1 MFYYKIL
8 WKSTCIYTHWL
19 GYMLS
24 KTSVLPYQ
32 RWLNGHF
39 LKTDII
45 TYLCNIPW
53 IKRFLQ
59 KKLLPRN
66 VWSESCKCL
75 LTWIWPQ
82 WTTMFLFLLYSCFLL
97 FILWGSVLKKIIML
111 ANSYIHKKDISIVY
125 VYHVN
130 LVKLYTIYHRKMM
143 LLFFF
148 LCIHIKGLV
157 FLLANMV
164 NYWMC
169 CWWLILLSHVIDMV
183 TFVMVTKWCQR
194 TRRPRIVGSMAQ
206 KGDCGRESQSK
217 KSSSFSDDSL
227 GIPNINKAKKYGLNE
242 VIPVDVLDYS
252 TFASSTCTVNAV

>member
-1 MFYYKIL
+1 MKKHMYL
-8 WKSTCIYTHWL
+8 YTLTWVHVEQNFC
-19 GYMLS
+19 S
-24 KTSVLPYQ
+24 SLPKMIK
-32 RWLNGHF
+32 WPF
-39 LKTDII
+39 LKKWYYYIFVQ
-45 TYLCNIPW
+45 YSLNQ
-53 IKRFLQ
+53 KVLQ

-66 VWSESCKCL
+66 VWSELCKCL

-82 WTTMFLFLLYSCFLL
+82 KTTMFLFLLYSCFLL

-143 LLFFF
+143 LLIFVYVYTW
-148 LCIHIKGLV
+148 GLV

-183 TFVMVTKWCQR
+183 TSVMTWWLHDVRGQGDRGLWGAWHRKVIVAGNLN
-194 TRRPRIVGSMAQ
+194 PRNQVPFPMT
-206 KGDCGRESQSK
+206 
-217 KSSSFSDDSL
+217 
-227 GIPNINKAKKYGLNE
+227 P
-242 VIPVDVLDYS
+242 
-252 TFASSTCTVNAV
+252 

>member
-1 MFYYKIL
+1 MKKHMYL
-8 WKSTCIYTHWL
+8 YTLTWVHVEQNFC
-19 GYMLS
+19 S
-24 KTSVLPYQ
+24 SLPKMIK
-32 RWLNGHF
+32 WPF
-39 LKTDII
+39 LKKWYYYIFVQ
-45 TYLCNIPW
+45 YSLNQ
-53 IKRFLQ
+53 KVFKK

-66 VWSESCKCL
+66 VWSELCKCL

-143 LLFFF
+143 LLIFVYVYTW
-148 LCIHIKGLV
+148 GLV

-164 NYWMC
+164 SYWLR

-183 TFVMVTKWCQR
+183 TSVMTWWLHDVRGQGDRGLLGAWHRKVIVAGNLN
-194 TRRPRIVGSMAQ
+194 PRNQVPFLMT
-206 KGDCGRESQSK
+206 
-217 KSSSFSDDSL
+217 L
-227 GIPNINKAKKYGLNE
+227 
-242 VIPVDVLDYS
+242 
-252 TFASSTCTVNAV
+252 

>member
-1 MFYYKIL
+1 MYNLYMFYYKIL

-39 LKTDII
+39 LKNDII
-45 TYLCNIPW
+45 TYCAI
-53 IKRFLQ
+53 FLESKGFYK

-66 VWSESCKCL
+66 VWSELCKCL

-169 CWWLILLSHVIDMV
+169 CWWLILLSHVTWWPLSWWLNDVRGQGDRGLWGAWHRKVIV
-183 TFVMVTKWCQR
+183 AGNLN
-194 TRRPRIVGSMAQ
+194 PRNQVPFPMT
-206 KGDCGRESQSK
+206 
-217 KSSSFSDDSL
+217 
-227 GIPNINKAKKYGLNE
+227 P
-242 VIPVDVLDYS
+242 
-252 TFASSTCTVNAV
+252 

>member
-1 MFYYKIL
+1 MKKHMYL
-8 WKSTCIYTHWL
+8 YTLTWVHVEQNFC
-19 GYMLS
+19 S
-24 KTSVLPYQ
+24 SLPKMIK
-32 RWLNGHF
+32 WPF
-39 LKTDII
+39 LKKWYYYIFVQ
-45 TYLCNIPW
+45 YSLNQ
-53 IKRFLQ
+53 KVLQ

-82 WTTMFLFLLYSCFLL
+82 KTTMFLFLLYSCFLL

-143 LLFFF
+143 LLIFVYVYTW
-148 LCIHIKGLV
+148 GLV

-164 NYWMC
+164 SYWLC

-183 TFVMVTKWCQR
+183 TSVMTWWLHDVRGQGDRGLWGAWHRKVIVAGNLN
-194 TRRPRIVGSMAQ
+194 PRNQVPFPMT
-206 KGDCGRESQSK
+206 
-217 KSSSFSDDSL
+217 L
-227 GIPNINKAKKYGLNE
+227 
-242 VIPVDVLDYS
+242 
-252 TFASSTCTVNAV
+252 

>member
-1 MFYYKIL
+1 MKKHMYL
-8 WKSTCIYTHWL
+8 YTLTWVHVEQNFC
-19 GYMLS
+19 S
-24 KTSVLPYQ
+24 SLPKMIK
-32 RWLNGHF
+32 WPF
-39 LKTDII
+39 LKNWYYYIFVQYSLNQKVFT
-45 TYLCNIPW
+45 
-53 IKRFLQ
+53 K

-143 LLFFF
+143 LLIFVYVYTW
-148 LCIHIKGLV
+148 GLV

-164 NYWMC
+164 SYWLC

-183 TFVMVTKWCQR
+183 TSVMTWWLHDVRGQGDRGLWGAWHRKVIVAGNLN
-194 TRRPRIVGSMAQ
+194 PRNQVPFLMT
-206 KGDCGRESQSK
+206 
-217 KSSSFSDDSL
+217 L
-227 GIPNINKAKKYGLNE
+227 
-242 VIPVDVLDYS
+242 
-252 TFASSTCTVNAV
+252 

>member
-1 MFYYKIL
+1 MILLHICAIFLESKCFYK
-8 WKSTCIYTHWL
+8 
-19 GYMLS
+19 
-24 KTSVLPYQ
+24 
-32 RWLNGHF
+32 
-39 LKTDII
+39 
-45 TYLCNIPW
+45 
-53 IKRFLQ
+53 

-66 VWSESCKCL
+66 VWSELCKCL

-164 NYWMC
+164 NYWTC
-169 CWWLILLSHVIDMV
+169 CWWLSLLSHVIDMV
-183 TFVMVTKWCQR
+183 TSVMTWWLHDVRGQGDRGLWGAWHRKVIVAGNLN
-194 TRRPRIVGSMAQ
+194 PRNQVPFPMT
-206 KGDCGRESQSK
+206 
-217 KSSSFSDDSL
+217 
-227 GIPNINKAKKYGLNE
+227 P
-242 VIPVDVLDYS
+242 
-252 TFASSTCTVNAV
+252 

>member
-1 MFYYKIL
+1 MKKHMYL
-8 WKSTCIYTHWL
+8 YTLTWVHVEQNFC
-19 GYMLS
+19 S
-24 KTSVLPYQ
+24 SLPKMIK
-32 RWLNGHF
+32 WPF
-39 LKTDII
+39 LKKWYYYIFVQYSLNQKVFT
-45 TYLCNIPW
+45 
-53 IKRFLQ
+53 K

-227 GIPNINKAKKYGLNE
+227 GIPFNE
-242 VIPVDVLDYS
+242 S
-252 TFASSTCTVNAV
+252 TGCITKG

>member
-1 MFYYKIL
+1 MILLHICAIFLESKGFYK
-8 WKSTCIYTHWL
+8 
-19 GYMLS
+19 
-24 KTSVLPYQ
+24 
-32 RWLNGHF
+32 
-39 LKTDII
+39 
-45 TYLCNIPW
+45 
-53 IKRFLQ
+53 

-82 WTTMFLFLLYSCFLL
+82 KTTMFLFLLYSCFLL

-111 ANSYIHKKDISIVY
+111 ANSYIHKKDISSVY

-169 CWWLILLSHVIDMV
+169 CWWLILLSHVTWWPLSWWLNDVRGQGDRGLWGAWHRKVIV
-183 TFVMVTKWCQR
+183 AGNLN
-194 TRRPRIVGSMAQ
+194 PRNQVPFPMT
-206 KGDCGRESQSK
+206 
-217 KSSSFSDDSL
+217 
-227 GIPNINKAKKYGLNE
+227 P
-242 VIPVDVLDYS
+242 
-252 TFASSTCTVNAV
+252 

>member
-1 MFYYKIL
+1 MKKHMYL
-8 WKSTCIYTHWL
+8 YTLTWVHVEQNFC
-19 GYMLS
+19 S
-24 KTSVLPYQ
+24 SLPKMIK
-32 RWLNGHF
+32 WPF
-39 LKTDII
+39 LKKWYYYIFVQYSLNQKVFT
-45 TYLCNIPW
+45 
-53 IKRFLQ
+53 K

-82 WTTMFLFLLYSCFLL
+82 KTTMFLFLLYSCFLL

-143 LLFFF
+143 LLIFVYVYTW
-148 LCIHIKGLV
+148 GLV

-164 NYWMC
+164 SYWLC

-183 TFVMVTKWCQR
+183 TSVMTWWLHDVRGQGDRGLLGAWHRKVIVAGNLN
-194 TRRPRIVGSMAQ
+194 PRNQVPFLMT
-206 KGDCGRESQSK
+206 
-217 KSSSFSDDSL
+217 L
-227 GIPNINKAKKYGLNE
+227 
-242 VIPVDVLDYS
+242 
-252 TFASSTCTVNAV
+252 

>member
-1 MFYYKIL
+1 MYNLYMFYYKIL

-39 LKTDII
+39 LKNDII

-53 IKRFLQ
+53 IKRFLK

-66 VWSESCKCL
+66 VWSELCKCL
-75 LTWIWPQ
+75 LTCIWPQ
-82 WTTMFLFLLYSCFLL
+82 KTTMFLFLLYSCFLL

-143 LLFFF
+143 LLIFVYVYTW
-148 LCIHIKGLV
+148 GLV

-164 NYWMC
+164 RY
-169 CWWLILLSHVIDMV
+169 
-183 TFVMVTKWCQR
+183 
-194 TRRPRIVGSMAQ
+194 
-206 KGDCGRESQSK
+206 
-217 KSSSFSDDSL
+217 
-227 GIPNINKAKKYGLNE
+227 
-242 VIPVDVLDYS
+242 
-252 TFASSTCTVNAV
+252 

>member
-1 MFYYKIL
+1 MKKHMYL
-8 WKSTCIYTHWL
+8 YTLTWVHVEQNFC
-19 GYMLS
+19 S
-24 KTSVLPYQ
+24 SLPKMIK
-32 RWLNGHF
+32 WPF
-39 LKTDII
+39 LKKWYYYIFVQYSLNQKVFT
-45 TYLCNIPW
+45 
-53 IKRFLQ
+53 K

-66 VWSESCKCL
+66 VWSELCKCL

-206 KGDCGRESQSK
+206 KGDCGKKSQSK

-227 GIPNINKAKKYGLNE
+227 GIPFNE
-242 VIPVDVLDYS
+242 S
-252 TFASSTCTVNAV
+252 TGCITKG

>member
-1 MFYYKIL
+1 MKKHMYL
-8 WKSTCIYTHWL
+8 YTLTWVHVEQNFC
-19 GYMLS
+19 S
-24 KTSVLPYQ
+24 SLPKMIK
-32 RWLNGHF
+32 WPF
-39 LKTDII
+39 LKNWYYYIFVQYSLNQKVFTE
-45 TYLCNIPW
+45 
-53 IKRFLQ
+53 

-82 WTTMFLFLLYSCFLL
+82 KTTMFLFLLYSCFLL

-143 LLFFF
+143 LLIFVYVYTW
-148 LCIHIKGLV
+148 GLV

-164 NYWMC
+164 SYWLC

-183 TFVMVTKWCQR
+183 TSLMTWWLHDVRGQGDRGLWGAWHRKVIVAGNLN
-194 TRRPRIVGSMAQ
+194 PRNQVPFPMT
-206 KGDCGRESQSK
+206 
-217 KSSSFSDDSL
+217 L
-227 GIPNINKAKKYGLNE
+227 
-242 VIPVDVLDYS
+242 
-252 TFASSTCTVNAV
+252 

>member
-39 LKTDII
+39 LKNDII

-169 CWWLILLSHVIDMV
+169 CWWLILLSHVTWWPLSWWLNDVRGQGDRGLWGAWHRKVIV
-183 TFVMVTKWCQR
+183 AGNLN
-194 TRRPRIVGSMAQ
+194 PRNQVPFPMT
-206 KGDCGRESQSK
+206 
-217 KSSSFSDDSL
+217 
-227 GIPNINKAKKYGLNE
+227 P
-242 VIPVDVLDYS
+242 
-252 TFASSTCTVNAV
+252 

>member
-1 MFYYKIL
+1 MKKHMYL
-8 WKSTCIYTHWL
+8 YTLTWVHVEQNFC
-19 GYMLS
+19 S
-24 KTSVLPYQ
+24 SLPKMIK
-32 RWLNGHF
+32 WPF
-39 LKTDII
+39 LKNWYYYIFVQYSLNQKVFT
-45 TYLCNIPW
+45 
-53 IKRFLQ
+53 K

-66 VWSESCKCL
+66 VWSELCKCL

-97 FILWGSVLKKIIML
+97 FILWGYVLKKIIML

-164 NYWMC
+164 NYWIC

-183 TFVMVTKWCQR
+183 TSVMTWWLHDVRGQGDRGLWGAWHRKVIVAGNLN
-194 TRRPRIVGSMAQ
+194 PRNQVPFPMT
-206 KGDCGRESQSK
+206 
-217 KSSSFSDDSL
+217 
-227 GIPNINKAKKYGLNE
+227 P
-242 VIPVDVLDYS
+242 
-252 TFASSTCTVNAV
+252 

>member
-1 MFYYKIL
+1 MYNLYMFYYKIL

-39 LKTDII
+39 LKNDII
-45 TYLCNIPW
+45 TYLCNSPW

-66 VWSESCKCL
+66 VWSELCKCL
-75 LTWIWPQ
+75 LTCIWPQ
-82 WTTMFLFLLYSCFLL
+82 KTTMFLFLLYSCFLL

-130 LVKLYTIYHRKMM
+130 LVKLYTIYHRKMV
-143 LLFFF
+143 LLIFFS
-148 LCIHIKGLV
+148 LYTWGLV
-157 FLLANMV
+157 FQLANMV
-164 NYWMC
+164 SYWIC
-169 CWWLILLSHVIDMV
+169 CWWLILLSHVIDMM
-183 TFVMVTKWCQR
+183 TSVMTWWLHDVRGQGDRGLWGAWHKKVIVAGNLN
-194 TRRPRIVGSMAQ
+194 PRNQVPFPMT
-206 KGDCGRESQSK
+206 
-217 KSSSFSDDSL
+217 
-227 GIPNINKAKKYGLNE
+227 P
-242 VIPVDVLDYS
+242 
-252 TFASSTCTVNAV
+252 

>member
-1 MFYYKIL
+1 
-8 WKSTCIYTHWL
+8 
-19 GYMLS
+19 
-24 KTSVLPYQ
+24 
-32 RWLNGHF
+32 
-39 LKTDII
+39 
-45 TYLCNIPW
+45 
-53 IKRFLQ
+53 
-59 KKLLPRN
+59 
-66 VWSESCKCL
+66 
-75 LTWIWPQ
+75 
-82 WTTMFLFLLYSCFLL
+82 MFLFLLYSCFLL

-252 TFASSTCTVNAV
+252 TFASSLDLLVYFILHHVNDYIFWYSSFVKENKIQNYLWLWAIKLNQAHFSSRSHLYKENI

>member
-1 MFYYKIL
+1 MKKHMYL
-8 WKSTCIYTHWL
+8 YTLTWVHVEHNFC
-19 GYMLS
+19 S
-24 KTSVLPYQ
+24 SLPKMIK
-32 RWLNGHF
+32 WPF
-39 LKTDII
+39 LKKWYYYIFVQYSLNQKVFT
-45 TYLCNIPW
+45 
-53 IKRFLQ
+53 K

-82 WTTMFLFLLYSCFLL
+82 KTTMFLFLLYSCFLL

-143 LLFFF
+143 LLIFVYVYTW
-148 LCIHIKGLV
+148 GLV

-164 NYWMC
+164 SYWLR

-183 TFVMVTKWCQR
+183 TSVMTWWLHNVRGQGDRGLWGAWHRKVIVAGNLN
-194 TRRPRIVGSMAQ
+194 PRNQVPFLMT
-206 KGDCGRESQSK
+206 
-217 KSSSFSDDSL
+217 L
-227 GIPNINKAKKYGLNE
+227 
-242 VIPVDVLDYS
+242 
-252 TFASSTCTVNAV
+252 

>member
-1 MFYYKIL
+1 MKKHMYL
-8 WKSTCIYTHWL
+8 YTLTWVHVEQNFC
-19 GYMLS
+19 S
-24 KTSVLPYQ
+24 SLPKMIK
-32 RWLNGHF
+32 WPF
-39 LKTDII
+39 LKKWYYYIFVQYSLNQKVFT
-45 TYLCNIPW
+45 
-53 IKRFLQ
+53 K

-111 ANSYIHKKDISIVY
+111 ANSYIHKKDISIVN

-143 LLFFF
+143 LLIFVYVYTW
-148 LCIHIKGLV
+148 GLV

-164 NYWMC
+164 SYWLR

-183 TFVMVTKWCQR
+183 TSVMTWWLHNVRGQGDRGLWGAWHRKVIVAGNLN
-194 TRRPRIVGSMAQ
+194 PRNQVPFLMT
-206 KGDCGRESQSK
+206 
-217 KSSSFSDDSL
+217 L
-227 GIPNINKAKKYGLNE
+227 
-242 VIPVDVLDYS
+242 
-252 TFASSTCTVNAV
+252 

>member
-1 MFYYKIL
+1 MKKHMYLYTLTWVHVELNVCSSLPKKIK
-8 WKSTCIYTHWL
+8 W
-19 GYMLS
+19 
-24 KTSVLPYQ
+24 P
-32 RWLNGHF
+32 F
-39 LKTDII
+39 LKKWYYYIFVQ
-45 TYLCNIPW
+45 YSLNQ
-53 IKRFLQ
+53 KVLQ

-66 VWSESCKCL
+66 VWSELCKCL

-143 LLFFF
+143 LLIFVYVYTW
-148 LCIHIKGLV
+148 GLV

-164 NYWMC
+164 SYWLR

-183 TFVMVTKWCQR
+183 TSVMTWWLHDVRGQGDRGLLGAWHRKVIVAGNLN
-194 TRRPRIVGSMAQ
+194 PRNQVPFLMT
-206 KGDCGRESQSK
+206 
-217 KSSSFSDDSL
+217 L
-227 GIPNINKAKKYGLNE
+227 
-242 VIPVDVLDYS
+242 
-252 TFASSTCTVNAV
+252 

>member
-1 MFYYKIL
+1 MKKHMYL
-8 WKSTCIYTHWL
+8 YTLTWVHVEQNFC
-19 GYMLS
+19 S
-24 KTSVLPYQ
+24 SLPKMIK
-32 RWLNGHF
+32 WPF
-39 LKTDII
+39 LKKWYYYIFVQYSLNQKVFT
-45 TYLCNIPW
+45 
-53 IKRFLQ
+53 K

-82 WTTMFLFLLYSCFLL
+82 KTTMFLFLLYSCFLL

-227 GIPNINKAKKYGLNE
+227 GIPFNE
-242 VIPVDVLDYS
+242 S
-252 TFASSTCTVNAV
+252 TGCITKG

>member
-1 MFYYKIL
+1 MKKHMYL
-8 WKSTCIYTHWL
+8 YTLTWVHVEQNFC
-19 GYMLS
+19 S
-24 KTSVLPYQ
+24 SLPKMIK
-32 RWLNGHF
+32 WPF
-39 LKTDII
+39 LKKWYYYIFVQYSLNQKVFT
-45 TYLCNIPW
+45 
-53 IKRFLQ
+53 K

-143 LLFFF
+143 LLIFVYVYTW
-148 LCIHIKGLV
+148 GLV

-164 NYWMC
+164 SYWLR

-183 TFVMVTKWCQR
+183 TSVMTWWLHDVRGQGDRGLLGAWHRKVIVAGNLN
-194 TRRPRIVGSMAQ
+194 PRNQVPFPMT
-206 KGDCGRESQSK
+206 
-217 KSSSFSDDSL
+217 
-227 GIPNINKAKKYGLNE
+227 P
-242 VIPVDVLDYS
+242 
-252 TFASSTCTVNAV
+252 

>member
-1 MFYYKIL
+1 MKKHMYL
-8 WKSTCIYTHWL
+8 YTLTWVHVEQNFC
-19 GYMLS
+19 S
-24 KTSVLPYQ
+24 SLPKMIK
-32 RWLNGHF
+32 WPF
-39 LKTDII
+39 LKKWYYYIFVQYSLNQKVFT
-45 TYLCNIPW
+45 T
-53 IKRFLQ
+53 

-66 VWSESCKCL
+66 VWSELCKCL

-143 LLFFF
+143 LLIFVYVYTW
-148 LCIHIKGLV
+148 GLV

-164 NYWMC
+164 SYWLR

-183 TFVMVTKWCQR
+183 TSVMTWWLHDVRGQGDRGLLGAWHRKVIVAGNLN
-194 TRRPRIVGSMAQ
+194 PRNQVPFLMT
-206 KGDCGRESQSK
+206 
-217 KSSSFSDDSL
+217 L
-227 GIPNINKAKKYGLNE
+227 
-242 VIPVDVLDYS
+242 
-252 TFASSTCTVNAV
+252 

>member
-1 MFYYKIL
+1 MYNLYMFYYKIL

-39 LKTDII
+39 LKNDII

-66 VWSESCKCL
+66 VWSELCKCL

-82 WTTMFLFLLYSCFLL
+82 KTTMFLFLLYSCFLL

-148 LCIHIKGLV
+148 
-157 FLLANMV
+157 
-164 NYWMC
+164 
-169 CWWLILLSHVIDMV
+169 
-183 TFVMVTKWCQR
+183 
-194 TRRPRIVGSMAQ
+194 
-206 KGDCGRESQSK
+206 
-217 KSSSFSDDSL
+217 SL
-227 GIPNINKAKKYGLNE
+227 YT
-242 VIPVDVLDYS
+242 Y
-252 TFASSTCTVNAV
+252 

>member
-1 MFYYKIL
+1 MILLHICAIFLESKGFYK
-8 WKSTCIYTHWL
+8 
-19 GYMLS
+19 
-24 KTSVLPYQ
+24 
-32 RWLNGHF
+32 
-39 LKTDII
+39 
-45 TYLCNIPW
+45 
-53 IKRFLQ
+53 

-143 LLFFF
+143 LLIFVYVYTW
-148 LCIHIKGLV
+148 GLV

-164 NYWMC
+164 SYWLC

-206 KGDCGRESQSK
+206 KGDCGRKSQSK

-227 GIPNINKAKKYGLNE
+227 GIPFNE
-242 VIPVDVLDYS
+242 S
-252 TFASSTCTVNAV
+252 TGCITKG

>member
-1 MFYYKIL
+1 MKKHMYL
-8 WKSTCIYTHWL
+8 YTLTWVHVEQNFC
-19 GYMLS
+19 S
-24 KTSVLPYQ
+24 SLPKMIK
-32 RWLNGHF
+32 WPF
-39 LKTDII
+39 LKKWYYYIFVQYSLNQKVFT
-45 TYLCNIPW
+45 
-53 IKRFLQ
+53 K

-66 VWSESCKCL
+66 VWSELCKCL

-206 KGDCGRESQSK
+206 KGDCGRKSQSK

-227 GIPNINKAKKYGLNE
+227 GIPFNE
-242 VIPVDVLDYS
+242 S
-252 TFASSTCTVNAV
+252 TGCITKG

>member
-1 MFYYKIL
+1 MYNLYMFYYKIL

-39 LKTDII
+39 LKNDII

-66 VWSESCKCL
+66 VWSELCKCL

-82 WTTMFLFLLYSCFLL
+82 KTTMFLFLLYSCFLL

-169 CWWLILLSHVIDMV
+169 CWWLILLSHVTWWPLSWWLNDVRGQGDRGLWGAWHRKVIV
-183 TFVMVTKWCQR
+183 AGNLN
-194 TRRPRIVGSMAQ
+194 PRNQVPFPMT
-206 KGDCGRESQSK
+206 
-217 KSSSFSDDSL
+217 
-227 GIPNINKAKKYGLNE
+227 P
-242 VIPVDVLDYS
+242 
-252 TFASSTCTVNAV
+252 

>member
-1 MFYYKIL
+1 MYNLYMFYYKIL

-39 LKTDII
+39 LKNDII

-66 VWSESCKCL
+66 VWSELCKCL

-169 CWWLILLSHVIDMV
+169 CWWLILLSHVTWWPLSWWLNDVRGQGDRGLWGAWHRKVIV
-183 TFVMVTKWCQR
+183 AGNLN
-194 TRRPRIVGSMAQ
+194 PRNQVPFPMT
-206 KGDCGRESQSK
+206 
-217 KSSSFSDDSL
+217 
-227 GIPNINKAKKYGLNE
+227 P
-242 VIPVDVLDYS
+242 
-252 TFASSTCTVNAV
+252 

>member
-1 MFYYKIL
+1 MKKHMYL
-8 WKSTCIYTHWL
+8 YTLTWVHVEQNFC
-19 GYMLS
+19 S
-24 KTSVLPYQ
+24 SLPKMIK
-32 RWLNGHF
+32 WPF
-39 LKTDII
+39 LKKWYYYIFVQYSLNQKVFT
-45 TYLCNIPW
+45 
-53 IKRFLQ
+53 

-97 FILWGSVLKKIIML
+97 FILWGYVLKKIIML

-143 LLFFF
+143 LLIFVYVYTW
-148 LCIHIKGLV
+148 GLV

-164 NYWMC
+164 SYWLC

-183 TFVMVTKWCQR
+183 TSVMTWWLHNVRGQGDRGLWGAWHRKVIVAGNLN
-194 TRRPRIVGSMAQ
+194 PRNQVPFLMT
-206 KGDCGRESQSK
+206 
-217 KSSSFSDDSL
+217 L
-227 GIPNINKAKKYGLNE
+227 
-242 VIPVDVLDYS
+242 
-252 TFASSTCTVNAV
+252 